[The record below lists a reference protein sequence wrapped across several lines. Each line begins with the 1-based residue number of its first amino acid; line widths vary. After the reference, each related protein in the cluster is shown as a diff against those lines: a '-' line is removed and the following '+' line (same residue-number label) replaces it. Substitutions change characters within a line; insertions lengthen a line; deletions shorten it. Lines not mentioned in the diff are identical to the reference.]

1 MEVAIDGPAGS
12 GKSTV
17 AKIIAQRLHFTYL
30 DTGAMYR
37 ALTLA
42 ALRNGIDIADEER
55 IGALAHSVEISFASK
70 EGALVTMLNGEDV
83 STEIRSP
90 QIDRAVSVVAAYP
103 AVREAMV
110 ALQRM
115 LARNSDVIA
124 EGRDIGTV
132 VFPDA
137 QVKIFLSA
145 DARARAH
152 RRVLQRAESAGQ
164 AGQANLNPDATQ
176 DAKELLSAEEEQ
188 VLAEIQERDAQ
199 DSARKV
205 SPLCPAEDAHHI
217 DSSHLSIEEVCQQ
230 IEQLI
235 EQARMQSFK
244 TVPSYAD
251 LPRENLLPLWGNSQD
266 DYFSHCMAEYSLP
279 VRIFYRIVAIVA
291 NAWSKLMWHWE
302 IEDEERLY
310 KTSNGR
316 GAVIIMNHVSML
328 DPLLPP
334 IAAIKRGHRIRPV
347 YKSEFDDT
355 FVLGWCITRF
365 GGFSIKRDS
374 VDMRALRSA
383 KAALERGESILIFP
397 EGTRIKSDDE
407 PVVIHGGFAMIAQ
420 MAGAD
425 IIPTAIVGARDITP
439 RHKHIPRP
447 GKVWIKVGRPITTSH
462 IKGKDRKKLM
472 REVEERAMQE
482 VYSLR
487 DELRKEHPGVM

>member
-1 MEVAIDGPAGS
+1 MKVAIDGPAGS

-17 AKIIAQRLHFTYL
+17 AKEIAQRLHFSYL

-37 ALTLA
+37 AVTLA
-42 ALRNGIDIADEER
+42 ALRSGIDIADEDH
-55 IGALAHSVEISFASK
+55 IGALAYSVEISFAHK
-70 EGALVTMLNGEDV
+70 HGALVTMLDGKDV
-83 STEIRSP
+83 SAEIRSP

-110 ALQRM
+110 ALQRK
-115 LARNSDVIA
+115 LAHNSDVIA
-124 EGRDIGTV
+124 EGRDIGTI

-137 QVKIFLSA
+137 EVKVFLSA
-145 DARARAH
+145 DARARAR
-152 RRVLQRAESAGQ
+152 RRVLQRASGAATTSDTPQEGEATPSA
-164 AGQANLNPDATQ
+164 D
-176 DAKELLSAEEEQ
+176 EEE
-188 VLAEIQERDAQ
+188 VLAEIQKRDAL
-199 DSARKV
+199 DSTRKV

-235 EQARMQSFK
+235 EAARMQTFK
-244 TVPSYAD
+244 PVPTYAE
-251 LPRENLLPLWGNSQD
+251 LPREDVLPLWGNAQD
-266 DYFSHCMAEYSLP
+266 DYFSHCMAEFSLP
-279 VRIFYRIVAIVA
+279 VRIFYRIVAFVA
-291 NAWSKLMWHWE
+291 NAWSKLMWRWE
-302 IEDEERLY
+302 IENEDRLY
-310 KTSNGR
+310 RTSNGR

-334 IAAIKRGHRIRPV
+334 IAAIKKNHRIRPV

-355 FVLGWCITRF
+355 LVLGWFITRF

-407 PVVIHGGFAMIAQ
+407 AVVIHGGFAMIAQ

-462 IKGKDRKKLM
+462 IKGKQRKQLM
-472 REVEERAMQE
+472 REVEERSMRE